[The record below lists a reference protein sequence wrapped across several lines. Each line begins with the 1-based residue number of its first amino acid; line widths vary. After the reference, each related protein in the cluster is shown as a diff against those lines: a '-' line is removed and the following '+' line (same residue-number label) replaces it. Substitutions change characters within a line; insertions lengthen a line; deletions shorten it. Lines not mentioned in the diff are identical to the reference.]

1 MRIRIVRE
9 SENERLEAQVS
20 ASERRLND
28 VLEGVDLV
36 AVSTDLD
43 GRIRFCNRFLC
54 ELTGWTREELIGRV
68 WAETFNP
75 ASTIVEQLALGRVAD
90 HEEAPLR
97 TRSGDMREIAWSTT
111 LDRDADGRITGATG
125 IGQDVTE
132 RNRAAADL
140 RLLALEQAA
149 LRRVATCVASEADPS
164 SVFDIVAEEVGRLL
178 GGRAANVVRFEP
190 DADAGTMV
198 GGWSRHFRSL
208 QVGSQ
213 VRFDGPT
220 ALGLVRRS
228 ERSARVDDYSTIPG
242 EFAATI
248 RRLGIDA
255 SVAAPISVGGELWG
269 AIVVSTTRDAPLASD
284 AEARIE
290 EFAALVALGLASAE
304 ARAELAASRARIVAA
319 GDAERRR
326 LERNL
331 HDGAQQ
337 QLVTLSLALRMARS
351 KLDRND
357 EAAAMLDEASDQLMR
372 ALAELR
378 ELARG
383 IHPAILTDRGLAAAL
398 EALAGRT
405 PVPVELA
412 VEAPGDISDQIEATV
427 YYVVAEAL
435 TNTAKYAD
443 ARSARVSVGCDGR
456 RVTVTVADD
465 GRGGADRKLGS
476 GLSGLADRVSALGGH
491 LHVASPAGGG
501 TTVTAALP
509 LAQTPGDVTAED
521 GGARVTP
528 RRSEADEAIRSA
540 ARRARRVAR
549 PGGPA

>member
-1 MRIRIVRE
+1 MTGRRALE
-9 SENERLEAQVS
+9 HERLEAELRAQLQEAG

-28 VLEGVDLV
+28 VLEGVELL

-43 GRIRFCNRFLC
+43 GRIRFCNRFMC
-54 ELTGWTREELIGRV
+54 ELTGWAREDLLGRV
-68 WAETFNP
+68 WADTFNP
-75 ASTIVEQLALGRVAD
+75 RSTIVEQMAAGRVFD

-97 TRSGDMREIAWSTT
+97 TRSGERREIAWSTT

-140 RLLALEQAA
+140 RLLAREQAA

-190 DADAGTMV
+190 DADAGTLV
-198 GGWSRHFRSL
+198 GGWTGDFRSL
-208 QVGSQ
+208 QVGSR

-228 ERSARVDDYSTIPG
+228 RRPARVDDYSTVSG
-242 EFAATI
+242 EFAALI
-248 RRLGIDA
+248 RSLGIDA

-269 AIVVSTTRDAPLASD
+269 AIVVSTTRDAPLAAD

-290 EFAALVALGLASAE
+290 EFAELVALGLASAE
-304 ARAELAASRARIVAA
+304 ARAEVAASRVRIVAA

-337 QLVTLSLALRMARS
+337 QLVTLSLSLRMARA
-351 KLDRND
+351 KVDPAG
-357 EAAAMLDEASDQLMR
+357 EAAALLDDASDQLAR

-383 IHPAILTDRGLAAAL
+383 IHPAILTDQGLAAAL
-398 EALAGRT
+398 AALAGRA
-405 PVPVELA
+405 PVPVELS
-412 VEAPGDISDQIEATV
+412 VDAPHDLPEQIEATV
-427 YYVVAEAL
+427 YYVAAEAL
-435 TNTAKYAD
+435 TNTAKYAH
-443 ARSARVSVGCDGR
+443 ASRA
-456 RVTVTVADD
+456 RVTVECRGGRLTLDVADD
-465 GRGGADRKLGS
+465 GCGGADRKLGS
-476 GLSGLADRVSALGGH
+476 GLSGLADRVSALGGR
-491 LHVASPAGGG
+491 LRVISPAGEG
-501 TTVTAALP
+501 TTVRAELP
-509 LAQTPGDVTAED
+509 VAHPSHE
-521 GGARVTP
+521 GGQRAS
-528 RRSEADEAIRSA
+528 RRY
-540 ARRARRVAR
+540 
-549 PGGPA
+549 P